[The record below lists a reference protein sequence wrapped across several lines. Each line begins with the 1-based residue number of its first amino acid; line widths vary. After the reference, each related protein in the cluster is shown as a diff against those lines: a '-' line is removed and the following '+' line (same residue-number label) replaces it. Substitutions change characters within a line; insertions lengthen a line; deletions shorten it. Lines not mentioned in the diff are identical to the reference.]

1 MRFSLISPTRAFIL
15 TLLVLGSV
23 GGPAGAALVPTGF
36 TDQTLAT
43 GLTNASTMA
52 FAPDGRLFI
61 GQQAGLVRVVKNG
74 ALLTAPFV
82 ALTVNSAMDR
92 GLLGITFDPGF
103 STNNFVYLSYTTT
116 NSTPFQR
123 VSRFTAAGDVAVA
136 GSEMVLLDSDPF
148 TAAKE
153 VGGALRF
160 GPDGTLYIGMGQSG
174 ASSNAQSLGNVLG
187 KILRINSDGSIPS
200 DNPFFGTTTGK
211 NRSIWALGLRNPFSF
226 SFQPGTGRIFI
237 NDVGSSVA
245 EEINDGLA
253 GANYGWPTC
262 EGNCS
267 PANPSF
273 RDPFYR
279 YLRTPAANV
288 ITGGTFYNPDLTN
301 FPTQFVGK
309 YFFTDYLNR
318 WIRVLD
324 PLTTNVTEFAT
335 NLTSAV
341 DLQVGPDGA
350 LYYLSRGGPGDVGTG
365 VGAGSVGRIAR
376 DLAVSLV
383 PLRSTW
389 RYLDNGANLSN
400 AWRALTFDDSGWS
413 NGPAQL
419 GYGDGDEATVVGFGT
434 NVNARYTNTYF
445 RRAFVVPNA
454 SVFTNLIVRVLR
466 DDGCVVYLNSN
477 EIFRSNLP
485 GGVITSTTFASIAA
499 PDDGSVYFSTNV
511 SPALLFNGTNFL
523 AVEMHQSTANSSDLS
538 FDLDLVGFVPAPQ
551 ISAAVAPGTVE
562 LAWPFWA
569 TNYLLQTATV
579 LPPAAWS
586 TAASA
591 VTLTNG
597 QLRTT
602 LSTSS
607 NAQFFRLANPN
618 P

>member
-1 MRFSLISPTRAFIL
+1 MRLTFIRL
-15 TLLVLGSV
+15 ARVFLLAWLVLSSALGTV
-23 GGPAGAALVPTGF
+23 HAAIVPAGF
-36 TDQTLAT
+36 TDQTVVT

-61 GQQAGLVRVVKNG
+61 GQQAGLVRVLKNG
-74 ALLTAPFV
+74 VLLSAPFV
-82 ALTVNSAMDR
+82 ALTVSSTSDR

-103 STNNFVYLSYTTT
+103 SSNNFIYLSYTTT

-123 VSRFTAAGDVAVA
+123 VSRFTAAGDVAVV

-148 TAAKE
+148 TAIKE

-160 GPDGTLYIGMGQSG
+160 GPDGALYIGMGQSG
-174 ASSNAQSLGNVLG
+174 AGSNAQSIANVLG

-200 DNPFFGTTTGK
+200 DNPFFSTTTGK
-211 NRSIWALGLRNPFSF
+211 NRAIWALGLRNPFSF
-226 SFQPGTGRIFI
+226 SFQPGTGRMFI

-267 PANPSF
+267 PANPNF

-279 YLRTPAANV
+279 YLRTPPGSV
-288 ITGGTFYNPDLTN
+288 ITGGTFYNPATAL
-301 FPTQFVGK
+301 FPTQYVGK
-309 YFFTDYLNR
+309 YFFTDYLAG

-324 PLTTNVTEFAT
+324 PATTNVTEFAT
-335 NLTSAV
+335 NFFSAV
-341 DLQVGPDGA
+341 DLQIGPDGA
-350 LYYLSRGGPGDVGTG
+350 LYYLTRGGVPSSGS
-365 VGAGSVGRIAR
+365 GSVGRIAR
-376 DLAVSLV
+376 ELAVTLV
-383 PLRSTW
+383 PLRSNW

-400 AWRALTFDDSGWS
+400 DWRSLTFNDAGWS

-419 GYGDGDEATVVGFGT
+419 GYGDGDEATVVSFGP
-434 NVNARYTNTYF
+434 NVNARFTNTYF
-445 RRAFVVPNA
+445 RRAFVVPDA

-485 GGVITSTTFASIAA
+485 GGVISNTSFASVAA
-499 PDDGSVYFSTNV
+499 PDDGTIYFPTNV
-511 SPALLFNGTNFL
+511 SPALLVSGTNFL
-523 AVEMHQSTANSSDLS
+523 AVEMHQSAANSSDLS
-538 FDLDLVGFVPAPQ
+538 FDLDLVGFVSTPK
-551 ISAAVAPGTVE
+551 ISALAAPGTVE

-586 TAASA
+586 NTALAI
-591 VTLTNG
+591 TLTNG

>member
-1 MRFSLISPTRAFIL
+1 MSFTLISPARACIL
-15 TLLVLGSV
+15 TLVALGIIGS
-23 GGPAGAALVPTGF
+23 PARAAIVPAGF

-43 GLTNASTMA
+43 GLTNASIMA

-61 GQQAGLVRVVKNG
+61 GQQAGLVRVVKKG

-82 ALTVNSAMDR
+82 ALTVNSATDR

-148 TAAKE
+148 TATKE

-160 GPDGTLYIGMGQSG
+160 GPDGALYIGMGQSG
-174 ASSNAQSLGNVLG
+174 AGSNAQSLGNVLG
-187 KILRINSDGSIPS
+187 KILRLNSDGSIPS
-200 DNPFFGTTTGK
+200 DNPFFGTTTGQ
-211 NRSIWALGLRNPFSF
+211 NRAIWALGLRNPFSF

-267 PANPSF
+267 PANASF

-279 YLRTPAANV
+279 YLRTPSPNV
-288 ITGGTFYNPDLTN
+288 ITGGTFYNPATAL
-301 FPTQFVGK
+301 FSTQYVGK
-309 YFFTDYLNR
+309 YFFTDYLAG

-324 PLTTNVTEFAT
+324 PATTNVTEFAT

-350 LYYLSRGGPGDVGTG
+350 LYYLTRGGAPGSGS
-365 VGAGSVGRIAR
+365 GSVGRIAR
-376 DLAVSLV
+376 ELAVTLV
-383 PLRSTW
+383 PLRSNW

-400 AWRALTFDDSGWS
+400 DWRSLTFNDAGWS

-419 GYGDGDEATVVGFGT
+419 GYGDTPPDEATLISFGP
-434 NVNARYTNTYF
+434 NANAKFTNTYF
-445 RRAFVVPNA
+445 RRSFVVPDP

-485 GGVITSTTFASIAA
+485 GGVITSTTFTPVAA
-499 PDDGSVYFSTNV
+499 PDDGTVYFPTNV
-511 SPALLFNGTNFL
+511 SPALLVSGTNFL
-523 AVEMHQSTANSSDLS
+523 AVEMHQNTNNSTDLS

-551 ISAAVAPGTVE
+551 LRAIAAPGTVE

-569 TNYLLQTATV
+569 TNYLLQTATA
-579 LPPAAWS
+579 LPPASWLN
-586 TAASA
+586 AAA
-591 VTLTNG
+591 AATLTNG